1 MYEVG
6 LNFLPKPQ
14 KEGKIF
20 LMPIWDYNYTQVQ
33 IFLIINDHRNVT
45 NSCQNC
51 FCNVTPAYNSFYTC
65 RGPII
70 ITENSFLAYIMK

>member
-45 NSCQNC
+45 NSVKTVVMSHQHTI
-51 FCNVTPAYNSFYTC
+51 VSTLVEVPS
-65 RGPII
+65 
-70 ITENSFLAYIMK
+70 